1 MSQSNIIEKE
11 EEKEFGNE
19 VQTILYRV
27 PKKNHDAMV
36 ELSKPFTD
44 IFRKHG
50 GSTLGY
56 ISTQQYRERYGIY

>member
-1 MSQSNIIEKE
+1 MDKSNIIEKE

-36 ELSKPFTD
+36 ELNHLLIYLGNMEFYTGVYFNSAVP
-44 IFRKHG
+44 R
-50 GSTLGY
+50 TLWNLL
-56 ISTQQYRERYGIY
+56 T